1 MFLRSCA
8 AKNNALGV
16 KGRKKKEVR
25 REGQWGGGG
34 ATIVPRREILCAKLD
49 PDKGGF

>member
-25 REGQWGGGG
+25 GGGRKERNNCSPERD
-34 ATIVPRREILCAKLD
+34 TLREIR
-49 PDKGGF
+49 PG

>member
-25 REGQWGGGG
+25 RGGKERNNCSPERD
-34 ATIVPRREILCAKLD
+34 TLRELD
-49 PDKGGF
+49 PDKRGF